1 MSFQA
6 IRDSFK
12 KTEGISMH
20 PPFLKQ
26 LSKQTQNIKQFQHL
40 MISQDMQQA
49 LHILQCPIME
59 LQPLIELELEQNPI
73 LEYENEEDIGLEQ
86 DEKEEELDPSEV
98 DLNFNEKDFK
108 IMEQLDEEFED
119 HFKESGTE
127 EKRKTL
133 EDEKL
138 KSYLDS
144 LILQKTTLFTHLMQQ
159 VREITDSPQEL
170 QMAEAIIGHL
180 DRDGFLKNSLTEI
193 ASFFDFEEKS
203 LQPILDKIKTLDPIG
218 IGASNLKESF
228 LIQLKR
234 LGKEN
239 SIAFQI
245 IDRYYEEL
253 LHHRIPLI
261 KKGLKLTTEAISK
274 AINEDISKLQM
285 HPGNGFTNDVTHY
298 IVPDIII
305 KEDVNENANNE
316 KNHDFTIFVNED
328 PLPPLKLNQR
338 YIKLLQDETL
348 AQETKEFINQKIASA
363 KWLLKNLTKRNETLV
378 KIAHALVKRQK
389 AYLLSPNGLLVPMTM
404 MEIACEIELHES
416 TVARAVTDKYIQ
428 TPRGLKLLRS
438 FFTTAYVAVDGS
450 SMSSDTVKTE
460 VFEIIENEDKKKP
473 LSDLAI
479 SKMLEKKG
487 ILCARRT
494 IAKYRYQLNLGNT
507 QQRKSF

>member
-1 MSFQA
+1 
-6 IRDSFK
+6 
-12 KTEGISMH
+12 MH

-26 LSKQTQNIKQFQHL
+26 SSKQTQNIKQFQHL

-73 LEYENEEDIGLEQ
+73 LEYENEEEIGLE
-86 DEKEEELDPSEV
+86 DEKEEEPILSEV

-119 HFKESGTE
+119 HFKASGTE

-144 LILQKTTLFTHLMQQ
+144 LILQKTTLFTHLMVQ
-159 VREITDSPQEL
+159 VREITDSALEL
-170 QMAEAIIGHL
+170 EMAEVIIGHL
-180 DRDGFLKNSLTEI
+180 DRDGFLKTSLTEI

-218 IGASNLKESF
+218 IGASSLKESF

-245 IDRYYEEL
+245 IDHYYDEL

-274 AINEDISKLQM
+274 AIAEDISKLQM
-285 HPGNGFTNDVTHY
+285 HPGNGFTNDITHY

-305 KEDVNENANNE
+305 KEDTNTEGGN
-316 KNHDFTIFVNED
+316 DFTIFVNED
-328 PLPPLKLNQR
+328 PLPPLKLNSR

-348 AQETKEFINQKIASA
+348 AAETKEFINQKIASA

-389 AYLLSPNGLLVPMTM
+389 AYLSSPDGLLVPMTM
-404 MEIACEIELHES
+404 MEIADEIELHES
-416 TVARAVTDKYIQ
+416 TVARAVSDKYIQ
-428 TPRGLKLLRS
+428 TPRGLKSLRS
-438 FFTTAYVAVDGS
+438 FFTTSYVAVDGS
-450 SMSSDTVKTE
+450 CMSSDTVKNK
-460 VFEIIENEDKKKP
+460 VFEVIQNEDKKKP

-487 ILCARRT
+487 IACARRT

>member
-1 MSFQA
+1 MSFLA
-6 IRDSFK
+6 NRDSFK
-12 KTEGISMH
+12 KTGSPCMH
-20 PPFLKQ
+20 PPILKQ
-26 LSKQTQNIKQFQHL
+26 LSKQTQNIKQFQAL

-59 LQPLIELELEQNPI
+59 LQPIIELELEQNPI
-73 LEYENEEDIGLEQ
+73 LEYENDEENELSD
-86 DEKEEELDPSEV
+86 DDVKEEEDETHSSEQ
-98 DLNFNEKDFK
+98 DLNFHEKDFK

-144 LILQKTTLFTHLMQQ
+144 LILQKSTLFTHLMEQ
-159 VREITDSPQEL
+159 VREIVDSPLEL
-170 QMAEAIIGHL
+170 KMAEAIIGHL
-180 DRDGFLKNSLTEI
+180 DQDGFLKNPLSEI
-193 ASFFDFEEKS
+193 ANFFDFEEIA

-228 LIQLKR
+228 LIQLR
-234 LGKEN
+234 SLGKEK

-245 IDRYYEEL
+245 IDLYYEEL

-274 AINEDISKLQM
+274 AISEDISKLQM
-285 HPGNGFTNDVTHY
+285 HPGSGFTHDAVQY
-298 IVPDIII
+298 IVADIII
-305 KEDVNENANNE
+305 HEDE
-316 KNHDFTIFVNED
+316 KGNDFTIYVNED
-328 PLPPLKLNQR
+328 PLPPLRLNLR
-338 YIKLLQDETL
+338 YINLLQDATL
-348 AQETKEFINQKIASA
+348 APETKEFINQKIASA

-389 AYLLSPNGLLVPMTM
+389 AYLQNPNGLLVPMTM
-404 MEIACEIELHES
+404 MEIADEIELHES

-428 TPRGLKLLRS
+428 TPRGLKSLRS
-438 FFTTAYVAVDGS
+438 FFTTSYVAVDGS
-450 SMSSDTVKTE
+450 SMSSDTVKNK
-460 VFEIIENEDKKKP
+460 VFEVIQNEDKKKP

-487 ILCARRT
+487 IACARRT
-494 IAKYRYQLNLGNT
+494 IAKYRYQLKLGNT